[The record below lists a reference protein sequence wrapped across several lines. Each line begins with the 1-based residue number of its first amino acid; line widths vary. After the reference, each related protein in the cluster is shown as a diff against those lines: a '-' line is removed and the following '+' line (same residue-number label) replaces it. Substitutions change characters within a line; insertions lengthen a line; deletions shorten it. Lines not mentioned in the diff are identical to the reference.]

1 MKSSHRRDRAGR
13 RQHGSETLG
22 LGAHEREDLGAAV
35 PRQPAA
41 RRRIGDEDV
50 PDPRHEA
57 VDRVGEVLHGTALGQ
72 DSAAA
77 RTQIATPKLAVP
89 VSITRTGTG
98 ASSAASAAERTVPE
112 IAPPR

>member
-1 MKSSHRRDRAGR
+1 M
-13 RQHGSETLG
+13 
-22 LGAHEREDLGAAV
+22 
-35 PRQPAA
+35 
-41 RRRIGDEDV
+41 
-50 PDPRHEA
+50 
-57 VDRVGEVLHGTALGQ
+57 GEVLHGTALGQ